1 MPTSSDGNREEGVA
15 HARRWLTGTL
25 TATAILRS
33 IALSLMDTADRVAE
47 WLVSGGTDQDPK

>member
-1 MPTSSDGNREEGVA
+1 MPTFSDNNREDGVPDA
-15 HARRWLTGTL
+15 GRWLTGAL

-47 WLVSGGTDQDPK
+47 WLVSGGTDPDPK